1 MNSKKSSGHDGLSLN
16 LLKDIK
22 LELAKPITLI
32 INQSLNTGI
41 FPDKLKIAKIT
52 PIHKQN
58 DKTRIDNY
66 RPISLLLAISKI
78 IERAMFYQITT
89 YFNINKL
96 FHNNQYGF
104 RKKYSTELAALEVID
119 RITCNMD
126 NGKIPFIIYLDLSE
140 AFDTLDHNI
149 LIEKLKFYGLTQSAL
164 TLLESYLHERK
175 QYVQINDAY
184 SNVTLTSCGVPQG
197 SILGPLLFI
206 ICINDRALTSK
217 YFKFIIY
224 ADDTTLMGNLNE
236 FDINKELSKLSI

>member
-1 MNSKKSSGHDGLSLN
+1 MNSKKSSGPDGLSLN

-52 PIHKQN
+52 PIHIQN

-66 RPISLLLAISKI
+66 RPISLLPAISKI
-78 IERAMFYQITT
+78 IERAIFDQITT

-104 RKKYSTELAALEVID
+104 RKEHSTELAALQVID

-126 NGKIPFIIYLDLSE
+126 NSKILFNIYLDLSK

-164 TLLESYLHERK
+164 TLLKSYLHDRK
-175 QYVQINDAY
+175 QYSQINDAH
-184 SNVTLTSCGVPQG
+184 SSVTLTSCGVPQG
-197 SILGPLLFI
+197 SILGPLLF
-206 ICINDRALTSK
+206 T
-217 YFKFIIY
+217 
-224 ADDTTLMGNLNE
+224 
-236 FDINKELSKLSI
+236 

>member
-16 LLKDIK
+16 LLKGIK

-32 INQSLNTGI
+32 INQSLNTAI

-66 RPISLLLAISKI
+66 RPISKI
-78 IERAMFYQITT
+78 IERAIFDQITT

-104 RKKYSTELAALEVID
+104 RKEHSAELEALEVID

-126 NGKIPFIIYLDLSE
+126 NGKIPFNIYLDLSK

-149 LIEKLKFYGLTQSAL
+149 LTEKNYGLTQSAL
-164 TLLESYLHERK
+164 TLLKSYLHERK
-175 QYVQINDAY
+175 QYVQINDAH

-206 ICINDRALTSK
+206 IYINDMAL
-217 YFKFIIY
+217 
-224 ADDTTLMGNLNE
+224 NL
-236 FDINKELSKLSI
+236 